1 MAFVWRATSKAVRPG
16 SGELGARGGSRVP
29 KCEGA
34 GSETGPAAVAA
45 EAFAVLG
52 VGAGG
57 FREAPGS

>member
-57 FREAPGS
+57 F